1 MALHGR
7 MLLIVQASLEMVAVV
22 ILAAATTAALPQALP
37 GCQEKCGNLT
47 IPYPFGIGKGCY
59 MAGEYFNLTCNT
71 STVSPPHPQHT
82 GVTVG

>member
-1 MALHGR
+1 MASHGR

-37 GCQEKCGNLT
+37 GYQEKCGNLT

-71 STVSPPHPQHT
+71 STVPPTHNIL
-82 GVTVG
+82 G